1 MWGERGTPAHRIP
14 RRATQKRQ
22 CFHWAHPL
30 KPSLEFIMVLTRLLK
45 GILSGGPS
53 ARGDPSGPTATNA
66 LPASQGPRVLNVGG
80 GNKQIPIPEHYGAWE
95 HLLLDIA
102 PSPDADI
109 VQDARDLI
117 RLNPEQFDA
126 VYCSHNLEHYFRHDA
141 AKVLAGFMH
150 VLKSD
155 GFAEIR
161 VPDMKAVVGHM
172 ANTGMDIDDV
182 LYESGAGPIMAHDV
196 FYGWGKQIE
205 SSGVDFYAHK
215 CGFTAKSLG
224 ALLTGVGFKSVLLLE
239 SATGFELRALAFKQE
254 PNDGQKALLC
264 L

>member
-1 MWGERGTPAHRIP
+1 
-14 RRATQKRQ
+14 
-22 CFHWAHPL
+22 
-30 KPSLEFIMVLTRLLK
+30 MVLSRLIK
-45 GILSGGPS
+45 GVLSGS
-53 ARGDPSGPTATNA
+53 TVDQARPPAASRDVHPAT
-66 LPASQGPRVLNVGG
+66 SQGPRVLNVGG
-80 GNKQIPIPEHYGAWE
+80 GSKQIPIPQHYDTWQ

-109 VQDARDLI
+109 VQDARDLT
-117 RLNPEQFDA
+117 LLEPEQFDA

-141 AKVLAGFMH
+141 RRVLAGFMH
-150 VLKSD
+150 VLRSD

-161 VPDMKAVVGHM
+161 VPDMKAVVQHI
-172 ANTGMDIDDV
+172 ARTGMDLDDV
-182 LYESGAGPIMAHDV
+182 LYTSGAGPITAHDV

-224 ALLTGVGFKSVLLLE
+224 AALAAAGFKVISLSE
-239 SATGFELRALAFKQE
+239 SEPGGFEVRALAFKEQPTAAQRE
-254 PNDGQKALLC
+254 LLK